1 VEKVNFEM
9 IETKTRLPGK
19 SAMRQ
24 WICLFVFLFAT
35 APGCYAQ
42 ARNVILFLGDAGGI
56 PTLNIASIR
65 EYNAPQRLFIQHMP
79 HIALSD
85 TSAADV
91 WVTDSA
97 AGMTAIVTGQ
107 KTNDGVLSESSAAIR
122 GKKDGEVLETILEYA
137 EQHGLSTGVLTNMN
151 LTDATPAAC
160 YAHSDD
166 RSKSGEIMGQ
176 MFKPRF
182 GDGVDVAIG
191 SGRDA
196 VLAAAAKLGLN
207 VESLARKKGYAFYS
221 SIQEISPSDRRVIV
235 LSPTGDFNVED
246 ATSRAIHIL
255 SQNKRGYFLMVEW
268 DMHTD
273 NVESGLRHAIEMDN
287 TIRQTAQSVGK
298 DTLIIFTADH
308 SFDIRLLHGYRGKPL
323 RLPTT
328 APADAK
334 PPEPDIAVGDDH
346 SGEQVLAAALGPGGE
361 RLHGF
366 IENTDLFH
374 IMMAAYGWEK
384 GKTSRK

>member
-1 VEKVNFEM
+1 LDQKA
-9 IETKTRLPGK
+9 KLPGEIG
-19 SAMRQ
+19 MRQ
-24 WICLFVFLFAT
+24 WICLFVFLVLT
-35 APGCYAQ
+35 AQGCYAR

-65 EYNAPQRLFIQHMP
+65 EYNAPQQLFIQQMP
-79 HIALSD
+79 HIALMD

-107 KTNDGVLSESSAAIR
+107 KTNNGVLSESAATIR
-122 GKKDGEVLETILEYA
+122 GKKDGEVLKTILEYA

-166 RSKSGEIMGQ
+166 RSKSANIMGQ

-182 GDGVDVAIG
+182 GDGVDVAVG
-191 SGRDA
+191 SGRDL
-196 VLAAAAKLGLN
+196 VLAAAAKMGLN

-221 SIQEISPSDRRVIV
+221 SIQEISPSDKRVIV
-235 LSPTGDFNVED
+235 LAPTGNFNVED
-246 ATSRAIHIL
+246 ATSRAINIL

-268 DMHTD
+268 DMHTN
-273 NVESGLRHAIEMDN
+273 NVERGLRHAIEMDN

-298 DTLIIFTADH
+298 DTLMIFTADH
-308 SFDIRLLHGYRGKPL
+308 SFDIRLVGGKRGEPL
-323 RLPTT
+323 RLPTA
-328 APADAK
+328 APAGAN
-334 PPEPDIAVGDDH
+334 PPEPEIAVGDHH
-346 SGEQVLAAALGPGGE
+346 SGEQVLAAARGPGAK
-361 RLHGF
+361 RVHGF
-366 IENTDLFH
+366 IKNTDLFH

-384 GKTSRK
+384 AR

>member
-9 IETKTRLPGK
+9 IETKTRLPGE

-65 EYNAPQRLFIQHMP
+65 EYNDPQKLFIQHMP

-107 KTNDGVLSESSAAIR
+107 KTNNGVLSESSAAVR
-122 GKKDGEVLETILEYA
+122 GKKDGEVLKTILEYA

-160 YAHSDD
+160 YAHTND
-166 RSKSGEIMGQ
+166 RGKSADIMGQ

-196 VLAAAAKLGLN
+196 VLAAAAKKGLN
-207 VESLARKKGYAFYS
+207 VESLARKNGYAFYS
-221 SIQEISPSDRRVIV
+221 SIQEMSPSDKRVIV
-235 LSPTGDFNVED
+235 LSPTGNFNVAE

-268 DMHTD
+268 DMHTN
-273 NVESGLRHAIEMDN
+273 NVERGLRHAIEMDN

-298 DTLIIFTADH
+298 DTLMIFTADH
-308 SFDIRLLHGYRGKPL
+308 SFDIRLLSGNRGEPL

-328 APADAK
+328 APAGAK
-334 PPEPDIAVGDDH
+334 LPEPDIAVGDHH
-346 SGEQVLAAALGPGGE
+346 SGEQVLAAAQGPGGE
-361 RLHGF
+361 RVHGF
-366 IENTDLFH
+366 IRNTDLFH
-374 IMMAAYGWEK
+374 IMMAAYGWE
-384 GKTSRK
+384 

>member
-1 VEKVNFEM
+1 MTES
-9 IETKTRLPGK
+9 ITRLLGK
-19 SAMRQ
+19 NAVRQ
-24 WICLFVFLFAT
+24 WISLFVFLLVT
-35 APGCYAQ
+35 AQGCYAQ

-65 EYNAPQRLFIQHMP
+65 EYNEPQKLFIQHMP
-79 HIALSD
+79 NIALSD

-107 KTNDGVLSESSAAIR
+107 KTNNGVISESSAAIR

-166 RSKSGEIMGQ
+166 RGKSAEIMGQ

-196 VLAAAAKLGLN
+196 VLAAAAKQGLN

-221 SIQEISPSDRRVIV
+221 SHS
-235 LSPTGDFNVED
+235 GDI
-246 ATSRAIHIL
+246 A
-255 SQNKRGYFLMVEW
+255 
-268 DMHTD
+268 
-273 NVESGLRHAIEMDN
+273 
-287 TIRQTAQSVGK
+287 IRQARDRSV
-298 DTLIIFTADH
+298 
-308 SFDIRLLHGYRGKPL
+308 
-323 RLPTT
+323 
-328 APADAK
+328 
-334 PPEPDIAVGDDH
+334 
-346 SGEQVLAAALGPGGE
+346 
-361 RLHGF
+361 
-366 IENTDLFH
+366 
-374 IMMAAYGWEK
+374 
-384 GKTSRK
+384 

>member
-1 VEKVNFEM
+1 
-9 IETKTRLPGK
+9 
-19 SAMRQ
+19 
-24 WICLFVFLFAT
+24 
-35 APGCYAQ
+35 
-42 ARNVILFLGDAGGI
+42 
-56 PTLNIASIR
+56 
-65 EYNAPQRLFIQHMP
+65 MP
-79 HIALSD
+79 NIALSD

-107 KTNDGVLSESSAAIR
+107 KTNNGVISESSAAIR

-166 RSKSGEIMGQ
+166 RSKSAEIMGQ

-196 VLAAAAKLGLN
+196 VLAAATKQGLN

-221 SIQEISPSDRRVIV
+221 SIQEISPSDKRVIV
-235 LSPTGDFNVED
+235 LSATGDFNVAE

-268 DMHTD
+268 DMHTN
-273 NVESGLRHAIEMDN
+273 NVERGLRHVIEMDN

-298 DTLIIFTADH
+298 DTLLIFTADH
-308 SFDIRLLHGYRGKPL
+308 SFDIRLVGGKRGEPLH
-323 RLPTT
+323 LPT
-328 APADAK
+328 AESGDKPAASDV
-334 PPEPDIAVGDDH
+334 AVGDHH
-346 SGEQVLAAALGPGGE
+346 SGEQVLAAALGPGGK
-361 RLHGF
+361 RVHGF
-366 IENTDLFH
+366 IRNTDLFH
-374 IMMAAYGWEK
+374 IMMAAYGWE
-384 GKTSRK
+384 

>member
-1 VEKVNFEM
+1 
-9 IETKTRLPGK
+9 
-19 SAMRQ
+19 MRQ
-24 WICLFVFLFAT
+24 LIWLCVFLVLT
-35 APGCYAQ
+35 SQVCYAR

-65 EYNAPQRLFIQHMP
+65 EYNDAQKLFIQHMP

-107 KTNDGVLSESSAAIR
+107 KTNNGVLSESSAAIR
-122 GKKDGEVLETILEYA
+122 GKKDGAVLQTILEYA

-160 YAHSDD
+160 YAHVDD
-166 RSKSGEIMGQ
+166 RSKSAEIIGQ

-196 VLAAAAKLGLN
+196 VLAAAANMGLN
-207 VESLARKKGYAFYS
+207 VDSLARKNAYAFYS
-221 SIQEISPSDRRVIV
+221 SLQQMSPSDRRVIV
-235 LSPTGDFNVED
+235 LSPTGDFNVAE

-268 DMHTD
+268 DMHT
-273 NVESGLRHAIEMDN
+273 NNLTRGLNHAIEMDN
-287 TIRQTAQSVGK
+287 AVRQTAQSVGK

-308 SFDIRLLHGYRGKPL
+308 SFDIRLLGGRRGEPL
-323 RLPTT
+323 LPKTT
-328 APADAK
+328 PADGG
-334 PPEPDIAVGDDH
+334 PTSPNVAVGDSH
-346 SGEQVLAAALGPGGE
+346 SGEQVLAAAMGPGAK
-361 RLHGF
+361 RVHGF

-384 GKTSRK
+384 GKVTRK